1 MTCMKYEGGVA
12 LTPLPPLTAC
22 VPVTI
27 SNDLSEEESE
37 EDGSEEEEAELCPA
51 LPANKLGRRL

>member
-1 MTCMKYEGGVA
+1 MKYEGGVA

-37 EDGSEEEEAELCPA
+37 EDGSEEEEAEPFTI
-51 LPANKLGRRL
+51 LPAKKLGDKL